1 MNLAQLLV
9 RTARAWPER
18 PALYH
23 GTELICDYRGLA
35 DRVARIAGFLA
46 RELGL
51 SRGERVALFM
61 GNAPEYLEVLL
72 GALHAGLAVVPINAK
87 LHPREAQF
95 ILQNSGAAVLFAG
108 EELCAGLV
116 PLLPSL
122 PALRCTL
129 QPGTEPYRRMYRQ
142 APMLPPAERD
152 GDDLAWLFYT
162 SGTTGRPKG
171 VMITHRNLYAML
183 GSHFMDVV
191 PTNADDCV
199 IYAAPMSHGAGLCSF
214 AHVAVGARH
223 VVARSPGFEPAEI
236 LELAEHHRNAFLFA
250 APTMVKRLADYVED
264 TGADP
269 SGFKVVLYGGGP
281 MYVEDIRRAM
291 KVMGDRFVQAYGQG
305 ESPMTISVL
314 SSAHL
319 ADRGHPRYLERIA
332 SVGVA
337 QAMVEVRVVDTQ
349 GRELPAGEVGEI
361 VVRGDPVMKGYW
373 RNPEATAQTLRDGW
387 LFTGDMGSF
396 DGDGFLTLK
405 DRSKDLIISGGAN
418 IYPREIEE
426 VLLLHPSVNEA
437 SVVGRRHPEWGEEVV
452 AFIAAKAGRSVDPE
466 ELDALCLEHIARFKR
481 PRHYRLVAAL
491 PKNHY
496 GKVLKTQLREMLERE
511 PNAARA
517 NGCVPA
523 P

>member
-51 SRGERVALFM
+51 GRGERVALFM
-61 GNAPEYLEVLL
+61 GNTPEYLEVLF

-108 EELCAGLV
+108 EELSAGMV

-142 APMLPPAERD
+142 APLPPAERD

-171 VMITHRNLYAML
+171 VMITHRNLYTMM

-191 PTNADDCV
+191 ATHRDDCV
-199 IYAAPMSHGAGLCSF
+199 IYAAPMSHGAGLGCF
-214 AHVAVGARH
+214 PHVAVGARH
-223 VVARSPGFEPAEI
+223 VIARSPGFEPAEI
-236 LELAEHHRNAFLFA
+236 VELAAHHRNAFTFA
-250 APTMVKRLADYVED
+250 APTMVKRLVEHVED

-269 SGFKVVLYGGGP
+269 SGFKTVLYGGGP
-281 MYVEDIRRAM
+281 MYVEDVRRALQ
-291 KVMGDRFVQAYGQG
+291 VMGDRFVQIYGQG
-305 ESPMTISVL
+305 ETPMTISVL
-314 SSAHL
+314 SSAQL
-319 ADRGHPRYLERIA
+319 ADRTHPRYLERIA

-337 QAMVEVRVVDTQ
+337 QAMVEVRVVDTA
-349 GRELPAGEVGEI
+349 GREQPAGQVGEI
-361 VVRGDPVMKGYW
+361 VARGDTVMKGYW
-373 RNPEATAQTLRDGW
+373 RNPEATAQTVRDGW
-387 LFTGDMGSF
+387 LYTGDMGCF
-396 DGDGFLTLK
+396 DADGFLTLK
-405 DRSKDLIISGGAN
+405 DRSKDLIISGGSN

-426 VLLLHPSVNEA
+426 ILLLHPAVNEA
-437 SVVGRRHPEWGEEVV
+437 AVVGRPHPEWGEEVV
-452 AFIAAKAGRSVDPE
+452 AFVAAKAGCKVDPD
-466 ELDALCLEHIARFKR
+466 ELDRLCLQHIARFKR
-481 PRHYRLVAAL
+481 PRHYRLVPAI
-491 PKNHY
+491 PKSHY

-511 PNAARA
+511 VPT
-517 NGCVPA
+517 GCLSA